1 MQTVAVTLDTVV
13 VAVAAGDVRFSF
25 STQLSF
31 FLILSLSV
39 SFIISLFPSLYV
51 FHYFFLNLFF
61 VVVPDLFISL
71 FLLISLSLYF
81 SLFVCRSLFLYLFM
95 SFVLSVL
102 LYLSN
107 SIYRLSAYFVV
118 LSLSLSQSFFLSM
131 YALLSRFI
139 PSLFSFSL
147 CPTFPQSLHKSPHG
161 TFSYKYPRHSPLCLP
176 FDLDTADGKRDIG
189 QHRHPDQRS
198 HCDTVNTHFLTT
210 SHTNLSHHTLL
221 FDAKTNVQARLYFF
235 SQTHI
240 TQVHSVSV
248 SLSHTNTLTDTHFL
262 LTSQAM

>member
-1 MQTVAVTLDTVV
+1 
-13 VAVAAGDVRFSF
+13 
-25 STQLSF
+25 
-31 FLILSLSV
+31 
-39 SFIISLFPSLYV
+39 
-51 FHYFFLNLFF
+51 
-61 VVVPDLFISL
+61 
-71 FLLISLSLYF
+71 
-81 SLFVCRSLFLYLFM
+81 
-95 SFVLSVL
+95 
-102 LYLSN
+102 
-107 SIYRLSAYFVV
+107 
-118 LSLSLSQSFFLSM
+118 M

-210 SHTNLSHHTLL
+210 SHTNLSHPTLL

-240 TQVHSVSV
+240 TQVHSVS
-248 SLSHTNTLTDTHFL
+248 LSITLTPSQTHTFYL
-262 LTSQAM
+262 PHKQCDQIIWRNFATSAKSWAIIQEFIYYFCKIFNLIWQILYTFGQSSISVNGQMF